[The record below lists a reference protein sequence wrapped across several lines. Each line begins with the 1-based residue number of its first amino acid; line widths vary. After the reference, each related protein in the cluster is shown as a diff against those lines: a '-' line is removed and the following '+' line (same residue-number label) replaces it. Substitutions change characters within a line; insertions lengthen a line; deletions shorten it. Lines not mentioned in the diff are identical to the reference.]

1 MSPLHT
7 RVRFIMVSPTHPGNV
22 GSAARAIKNMG
33 FGDLVLVNPKDSG
46 ILAHEEALALASGA
60 TDILAAAQIAPD
72 LDTAL
77 TGITLAFALTAR
89 SRDMGPPSLDIRQTA
104 QLSRTHLNNHAD
116 TCVAIV
122 LGTER
127 TGLDNDDISRC
138 HRICHIPANPS
149 YSSLNVSQ
157 ALLLAA
163 WELNYAMQAPAPVRH
178 SVAPAPTPTPTPAPL
193 STLAPAPIQPRNA
206 VPGVPEAAAGRPDLW
221 PLAPASHYPDVSAR
235 DYAPAEKVEAFINH
249 WESALI
255 GIDFLNPNHPKKL
268 MPRMRYMFTRI
279 HMTQEEVD
287 MMRGVCTNILKTVY
301 RP

>member
-22 GSAARAIKNMG
+22 GAAARAIKNMG
-33 FGDLVLVNPKDSG
+33 FGELVLVRPRDPD
-46 ILAHEEALALASGA
+46 ILGNDEARALASGA
-60 TDILAAAQIAPD
+60 TDILDSARIAPD
-72 LDTAL
+72 LDAAL

-89 SRDMGPPSLDIRQTA
+89 SRDMGPPPLDIRQTA
-104 QLSRTHLNNHAD
+104 QLSRTHLHNHAD
-116 TCVAIV
+116 TRIAIV

-127 TGLDNDDISRC
+127 TGLENDDISRC
-138 HRICHIPANPS
+138 HRICHIPANPT

-163 WELNYAMQAPAPVRH
+163 WELNYALQAPAPSH
-178 SVAPAPTPTPTPAPL
+178 HAASTADSPAVSHP
-193 STLAPAPIQPRNA
+193 
-206 VPGVPEAAAGRPDLW
+206 AAATVDNRPAHLH
-221 PLAPASHYPDVSAR
+221 PALARITSPASEATTSILPGR

>member
-1 MSPLHT
+1 MSPLHN

-33 FGDLVLVNPKDSG
+33 FGDLVLVNPKDRG

-60 TDILAAAQIAPD
+60 TDILEAAHIAPD

-116 TCVAIV
+116 TCIAIV

-163 WELNYAMQAPAPVRH
+163 WELNYAMQTPPARLNSAPAPAQASH
-178 SVAPAPTPTPTPAPL
+178 PAPAVTAP
-193 STLAPAPIQPRNA
+193 SAS
-206 VPGVPEAAAGRPDLW
+206 RPDLW
-221 PLAPASHYPDVSAR
+221 PLSPSQGHADIAER
-235 DYAPAEKVEAFINH
+235 DFAPAEKVEAFINH

-287 MMRGVCTNILKTVY
+287 MMCGVCTNILKTVY

>member
-1 MSPLHT
+1 MSPLHN

-60 TDILAAAQIAPD
+60 TDILEKAHIAPD

-89 SRDMGPPSLDIRQTA
+89 TRDMGPPSLDIRQTA

-116 TCVAIV
+116 TCIAIV

-138 HRICHIPANPS
+138 HRICHIPANPQ

-163 WELNYAMQAPAPVRH
+163 WELNYAMQAPPAARH
-178 SVAPAPTPTPTPAPL
+178 ISALPPAQPSNLLPTATLPSTDHSDLLLSTPAHGYTD
-193 STLAPAPIQPRNA
+193 S
-206 VPGVPEAAAGRPDLW
+206 
-221 PLAPASHYPDVSAR
+221 ASR

>member
-1 MSPLHT
+1 
-7 RVRFIMVSPTHPGNV
+7 MVSPTHPGNV

-60 TDILAAAQIAPD
+60 TDILQAAHLAPD
-72 LDTAL
+72 LDAAL
-77 TGITLAFALTAR
+77 AGITLAFALTAR
-89 SRDMGPPSLDIRQTA
+89 TRDMGPPSLDIRQTA

-116 TCVAIV
+116 TRIAIV

-163 WELNYAMQAPAPVRH
+163 WELNYAMQAPPAVRH
-178 SVAPAPTPTPTPAPL
+178 TGATAPAQSGNPL
-193 STLAPAPIQPRNA
+193 STGTQTS
-206 VPGVPEAAAGRPDLW
+206 AGRPDLL
-221 PLAPASHYPDVSAR
+221 LARPAHAYTDMVDR

-255 GIDFLNPNHPKKL
+255 GIDFLNPNYPKKL

>member
-1 MSPLHT
+1 MSPLHP

-46 ILAHEEALALASGA
+46 ILAHEEAQALASGA
-60 TDILAAAQIAPD
+60 TDILEAAQIAPD

-89 SRDMGPPSLDIRQTA
+89 TRDMGPPSLDIRQTA
-104 QLSRTHLNNHAD
+104 QLSRTHLNNHTD
-116 TCVAIV
+116 THIAIV

-138 HRICHIPANPS
+138 HRICHIPANPV

-163 WELNYAMQAPAPVRH
+163 WELNYAMQAPPTARHTNTAPPA
-178 SVAPAPTPTPTPAPL
+178 VASNPLPTVTQEL
-193 STLAPAPIQPRNA
+193 S
-206 VPGVPEAAAGRPDLW
+206 GRPDRL
-221 PLAPASHYPDVSAR
+221 LSTPAHGYTDIAER

>member
-1 MSPLHT
+1 
-7 RVRFIMVSPTHPGNV
+7 MVSPTHPGNV

-33 FGDLVLVNPKDSG
+33 FGDLVLVNPKDSS

-60 TDILAAAQIAPD
+60 VDILETAQIAPD

-89 SRDMGPPSLDIRQTA
+89 TRDMGPPSLDIRQTA
-104 QLSRTHLNNHAD
+104 QLSRTHLNNHTD
-116 TCVAIV
+116 TRIAIV

-163 WELNYAMQAPAPVRH
+163 WELNYAMQAPPATARH
-178 SVAPAPTPTPTPAPL
+178 ISTTVPAAASQSLSTVTQELTERPDRLLSTPAHGY
-193 STLAPAPIQPRNA
+193 SDIA
-206 VPGVPEAAAGRPDLW
+206 D
-221 PLAPASHYPDVSAR
+221 R

>member
-1 MSPLHT
+1 
-7 RVRFIMVSPTHPGNV
+7 MVSPTHPGNV

-33 FGDLVLVNPKDSG
+33 FGDLVLVNPKDSN
-46 ILAHEEALALASGA
+46 ILANEEALALASGA
-60 TDILAAAQIAPD
+60 TDILAAARIAPD
-72 LDTAL
+72 LDAAL

-163 WELNYAMQAPAPVRH
+163 WELNYAMQAPAPVRQ
-178 SVAPAPTPTPTPAPL
+178 SITAAPNPPPTSTPVQ
-193 STLAPAPIQPRNA
+193 APIQSANA
-206 VPGVPEAAAGRPDLW
+206 APTVQEASASRPDLW
-221 PLAPASHYPDVSAR
+221 PLAPASHYPEVSAR

>member
-33 FGDLVLVNPKDSG
+33 FGDLVLVNPRDPD
-46 ILAHEEALALASGA
+46 ILSSEQTLALASGA
-60 TDILAAAQIAPD
+60 SDILETAQLAPD

-77 TGITLAFALTAR
+77 TGVTLAFALTAR

-104 QLSRTHLNNHAD
+104 QLSRTHLHNHDD
-116 TCVAIV
+116 TRIAIV

-138 HRICHIPANPS
+138 HRICHIPANPE

-163 WELNYAMQAPAPVRH
+163 WELNYAMQAPQAPRH
-178 SVAPAPTPTPTPAPL
+178 FGSTPPTEATIAPQPAVNLSSLADPEYTPPYAQ
-193 STLAPAPIQPRNA
+193 I
-206 VPGVPEAAAGRPDLW
+206 D
-221 PLAPASHYPDVSAR
+221 R

-279 HMTQEEVD
+279 HMTHEEVD

>member
-22 GSAARAIKNMG
+22 GAAARAIKNMG
-33 FGDLVLVNPKDSG
+33 FGELVLVRPRDPD
-46 ILAHEEALALASGA
+46 ILGNDEARALASGA
-60 TDILAAAQIAPD
+60 TDILDSARIAPD
-72 LDTAL
+72 LDAAL

-89 SRDMGPPSLDIRQTA
+89 SRDMGPPPLDIRQTA
-104 QLSRTHLNNHAD
+104 QLSRTHLHNHAD
-116 TCVAIV
+116 TRIAIV

-127 TGLDNDDISRC
+127 TGLENDDISRC
-138 HRICHIPANPS
+138 HRICHIPANPT

-163 WELNYAMQAPAPVRH
+163 WELNYALQAPAPSHHAAPTADSPAVSHPAAATVDNRPAH
-178 SVAPAPTPTPTPAPL
+178 LHPALARITSPAPEATTSAL
-193 STLAPAPIQPRNA
+193 
-206 VPGVPEAAAGRPDLW
+206 PE
-221 PLAPASHYPDVSAR
+221 R

>member
-1 MSPLHT
+1 MSPLHP
-7 RVRFIMVSPTHPGNV
+7 RVRFIMVAPTHPGNV

-33 FGDLVLVNPKDSG
+33 FAELVVVNPRDPQ
-46 ILAHEEALALASGA
+46 ILSHEEARALASGA
-60 TDILAAAQIAPD
+60 TDILERAAILPD
-72 LDTAL
+72 LDAAL
-77 TGITLAFALTAR
+77 AGVTLAFALTAR

-104 QLSRTHLNNHAD
+104 QLSRTHLSNHAD
-116 TCVAIV
+116 TRIAIV

-138 HRICHIPANPS
+138 HRICHIPANPD

-163 WELNYAMQAPAPVRH
+163 WEVNYALQAPAPVHIPATAATTAPLTASRQD
-178 SVAPAPTPTPTPAPL
+178 AGREPAPVAMPVNTG
-193 STLAPAPIQPRNA
+193 SDRN
-206 VPGVPEAAAGRPDLW
+206 
-221 PLAPASHYPDVSAR
+221 
-235 DYAPAEKVEAFINH
+235 YAPAEKVEAFINH

>member
-22 GSAARAIKNMG
+22 GAAARAIKNMG
-33 FGDLVLVNPKDSG
+33 FGELVLVRPRDPG
-46 ILAHEEALALASGA
+46 ILDSDEARSLASGA
-60 TDILAAAQIAPD
+60 TDILDSARIAPD
-72 LDTAL
+72 LDAAL

-89 SRDMGPPSLDIRQTA
+89 SRDMGPPPLDIRQTA
-104 QLSRTHLNNHAD
+104 QLSRTHLHNHAN
-116 TCVAIV
+116 TRIAIV

-127 TGLDNDDISRC
+127 TGLENDDISRC
-138 HRICHIPANPS
+138 HRICHIPANPA

-163 WELNYAMQAPAPVRH
+163 WELNYALQAPVVSHHTATTADSP
-178 SVAPAPTPTPTPAPL
+178 APAVSHPATAAVDNSPAHMHPAL
-193 STLAPAPIQPRNA
+193 ARITSAVADPAAPAL
-206 VPGVPEAAAGRPDLW
+206 PD
-221 PLAPASHYPDVSAR
+221 R

>member
-1 MSPLHT
+1 
-7 RVRFIMVSPTHPGNV
+7 
-22 GSAARAIKNMG
+22 
-33 FGDLVLVNPKDSG
+33 
-46 ILAHEEALALASGA
+46 
-60 TDILAAAQIAPD
+60 
-72 LDTAL
+72 
-77 TGITLAFALTAR
+77 
-89 SRDMGPPSLDIRQTA
+89 RDMGPPSLDIRQTA

-116 TCVAIV
+116 TRIAIV

-138 HRICHIPANPS
+138 HRICHIPANPA

-163 WELNYAMQAPAPVRH
+163 WELNYAMQTPPTAWH
-178 SVAPAPTPTPTPAPL
+178 SSTTTPAQSGNPLATVTQESTIGPDLLL
-193 STLAPAPIQPRNA
+193 STPAHA
-206 VPGVPEAAAGRPDLW
+206 YTDMAD
-221 PLAPASHYPDVSAR
+221 R

>member
-60 TDILAAAQIAPD
+60 ADILETAQIAPD

-89 SRDMGPPSLDIRQTA
+89 TRDMGPPSLDIRQTA
-104 QLSRTHLNNHAD
+104 QLSRTHLNNHTD
-116 TCVAIV
+116 TRIAIV

-163 WELNYAMQAPAPVRH
+163 WELNYAMQAPPTARH
-178 SVAPAPTPTPTPAPL
+178 ISTTAPAAASQSLSTVTQELTDRPDRLLSTPAQGY
-193 STLAPAPIQPRNA
+193 TDIA
-206 VPGVPEAAAGRPDLW
+206 D
-221 PLAPASHYPDVSAR
+221 R

>member
-33 FGDLVLVNPKDSG
+33 FGELVLVNPRDPA
-46 ILAHEEALALASGA
+46 ILQGEEAQALASGA
-60 TDILAAAQIAPD
+60 TDILDAAQIAPD
-72 LDTAL
+72 LDSAL
-77 TGITLAFALTAR
+77 NGITLAFALTAR

-104 QLSRTHLNNHAD
+104 QLSRTHLHNHAD
-116 TCVAIV
+116 TRIAIV

-138 HRICHIPANPS
+138 HRICHIPANPQ

-163 WELNYAMQAPAPVRH
+163 WELNYAIQAPHATQHVGK
-178 SVAPAPTPTPTPAPL
+178 VAEPSASQATAVATPLVQPEMP
-193 STLAPAPIQPRNA
+193 ST
-206 VPGVPEAAAGRPDLW
+206 
-221 PLAPASHYPDVSAR
+221 SARDDR

-279 HMTQEEVD
+279 HMTHEEVD

>member
-1 MSPLHT
+1 MSPLLT

-22 GSAARAIKNMG
+22 GSAARALKNMG
-33 FGDLVLVNPKDSG
+33 FADLVLVNPKDRD
-46 ILAHEEALALASGA
+46 ILFSEEAQALASGA
-60 TDILAAAQIAPD
+60 TDILESARIAPD

-89 SRDMGPPSLDIRQTA
+89 SRDMGPPPLDIRQTA
-104 QLSRTHLNNHAD
+104 QLSRTHLHNHAD
-116 TCVAIV
+116 TQIAIV

-138 HRICHIPANPS
+138 HRICHIPANPL

-163 WELNYAMQAPAPVRH
+163 WELNYAMQAAPAAWHAGAATTTTAVSAPITLSAGAVSSGNETSAQHPAPPV
-178 SVAPAPTPTPTPAPL
+178 
-193 STLAPAPIQPRNA
+193 STLIPGSSS
-206 VPGVPEAAAGRPDLW
+206 VPD
-221 PLAPASHYPDVSAR
+221 R

>member
-22 GSAARAIKNMG
+22 GSAARALKNMG
-33 FGDLVLVNPKDSG
+33 FDDLVLVKPKDSG

-60 TDILAAAQIAPD
+60 TDILQAARIAPD

-116 TCVAIV
+116 THIAIV

-138 HRICHIPANPS
+138 HRICHIPANPA

-163 WELNYAMQAPAPVRH
+163 WELNYAMQASPPSRH
-178 SVAPAPTPTPTPAPL
+178 TGATAQSGNAL
-193 STLAPAPIQPRNA
+193 SNLTHEPS
-206 VPGVPEAAAGRPDLW
+206 GRPDL
-221 PLAPASHYPDVSAR
+221 PLSTTARGYPDPAER
-235 DYAPAEKVEAFINH
+235 DYAPAEKVEAFIDH

>member
-60 TDILAAAQIAPD
+60 ADILETAQIAPD

-89 SRDMGPPSLDIRQTA
+89 TRDMGPPSLDIRQTA
-104 QLSRTHLNNHAD
+104 QLSRTHLNNHTD
-116 TCVAIV
+116 TRIAIV

-163 WELNYAMQAPAPVRH
+163 WELNYAMQAPPTARH
-178 SVAPAPTPTPTPAPL
+178 ISTPAPAAASQSL
-193 STLAPAPIQPRNA
+193 STVTQELT
-206 VPGVPEAAAGRPDLW
+206 ERPDL
-221 PLAPASHYPDVSAR
+221 LLSTPAHSYTDIADR

>member
-22 GSAARAIKNMG
+22 GAAARAIKNMG
-33 FGDLVLVNPKDSG
+33 FGELVLVRPRDPD
-46 ILAHEEALALASGA
+46 ILGNDEARALASGA
-60 TDILAAAQIAPD
+60 TDILDSARIAPD
-72 LDTAL
+72 LDAAL

-104 QLSRTHLNNHAD
+104 QLSRTHLHNHAN
-116 TCVAIV
+116 TRIAIV

-127 TGLDNDDISRC
+127 TGLENDDISRC
-138 HRICHIPANPS
+138 HRICHIPANPT

-163 WELNYAMQAPAPVRH
+163 WELNYALQAPVASHQAAPTADSPAVSPPAAATVDSSPAHLHPALARLA
-178 SVAPAPTPTPTPAPL
+178 SLATDPVAPAL
-193 STLAPAPIQPRNA
+193 
-206 VPGVPEAAAGRPDLW
+206 PD
-221 PLAPASHYPDVSAR
+221 R

>member
-1 MSPLHT
+1 MSPLHN

-33 FGDLVLVNPKDSG
+33 FGELVLVSPRDPEVLHS
-46 ILAHEEALALASGA
+46 EEAVALASGA
-60 TDILAAAQIAPD
+60 TDILETAQIAPD

-104 QLSRTHLNNHAD
+104 QLSRTHLHNHAD
-116 TCVAIV
+116 TRIAIV

-138 HRICHIPANPS
+138 HRICHIPANPQ

-163 WELNYAMQAPAPVRH
+163 WELNYAMQSPPAPKHFGSAADSHVGH
-178 SVAPAPTPTPTPAPL
+178 DTALDAILSHAAESAPPAAPL
-193 STLAPAPIQPRNA
+193 SS
-206 VPGVPEAAAGRPDLW
+206 AAIE
-221 PLAPASHYPDVSAR
+221 AR
-235 DYAPAEKVEAFINH
+235 DYATAEKVEAFINH

>member
-33 FGDLVLVNPKDSG
+33 FADLVLVNPRDSD
-46 ILAHEEALALASGA
+46 ILVSEEARALASGA
-60 TDILAAAQIAPD
+60 ADILDAARIAAD

-89 SRDMGPPSLDIRQTA
+89 SRDMGPPPLDIRQTA
-104 QLSRTHLNNHAD
+104 QLSRTHLHNHAD
-116 TCVAIV
+116 TQIAIV

-163 WELNYAMQAPAPVRH
+163 WELNYAMQSPPAAWHAGTATATASAMASATVP
-178 SVAPAPTPTPTPAPL
+178 PATGAQATSNETA
-193 STLAPAPIQPRNA
+193 TA
-206 VPGVPEAAAGRPDLW
+206 RPDR
-221 PLAPASHYPDVSAR
+221 PASPLPRDNASLSDR

-279 HMTQEEVD
+279 HMTQDEVD

>member
-1 MSPLHT
+1 MSPLHP
-7 RVRFIMVSPTHPGNV
+7 RVRFIMVAPTHPGNV

-33 FGDLVLVNPKDSG
+33 FADLVLVNPRDPQ
-46 ILAHEEALALASGA
+46 ILSHAEARALASGA
-60 TDILAAAQIAPD
+60 TDVLDHATIQPD
-72 LDTAL
+72 LDAAL
-77 TGITLAFALTAR
+77 AGVTLAFALTAR
-89 SRDMGPPSLDIRQTA
+89 NRDMGPPSLDIRQTA
-104 QLSRTHLNNHAD
+104 QLSRTHLSNHAD
-116 TCVAIV
+116 TRIAIV

-138 HRICHIPANPS
+138 HRICHIPANPD

-163 WELNYAMQAPAPVRH
+163 WEVNYA
-178 SVAPAPTPTPTPAPL
+178 L
-193 STLAPAPIQPRNA
+193 LAPAPA
-206 VPGVPEAAAGRPDLW
+206 HVPATPAT
-221 PLAPASHYPDVSAR
+221 APAQEASREVAPATLVQSTAADR